1 MFDLV
6 TRALAKEMTRKG
18 VIGAVFAIATI
29 AMTEVAV
36 LADPDKPICSKCK
49 SNTDCTSG
57 HCEDGLCVTC
67 EGGRNFFVRRPN
79 GEIRCCGKR
88 RGKFVNC
95 RVLNPATYCAS
106 R

>member
-1 MFDLV
+1 MIDRLMNLLS
-6 TRALAKEMTRKG
+6 TRTTRKG
-18 VIGAVFAIATI
+18 VFGFSAATL
-29 AMTEVAV
+29 AV
-36 LADPDKPICSKCK
+36 LMTKATVFADPDKPICSKCK
-49 SNTDCTSG
+49 SNSDCTSG

-67 EGGRNFFVRRPN
+67 EGGRNFFVKRPN

-95 RVLNPATYCAS
+95 RVLNPATYCAN